1 MDNSRNLGDYITE
14 IENDD
19 DEGIPGGSTTIL
31 VLASVRRNQ
40 PVTKCR
46 IMWLYSRLFFLRVE
60 IVEMD

>member
-31 VLASVRRNQ
+31 VLASVRTQ
-40 PVTKCR
+40 EPASHELSDHVFILPT
-46 IMWLYSRLFFLRVE
+46 FLRVE